1 MTQHLKLNAMNPQ
14 PSHQTHVYEK
24 LSAPSRW
31 CPTDTPSRSVCP
43 LCEEDY
49 NIDLQC
55 FYCCESKVTDKVK
68 SQESWCEV
76 KHISVPNKYDPVRVQ
91 TVRERGR
98 DFNKRQ
104 LSTNEDEVTHSRSL
118 SEQTLES
125 VIPLV
130 QIYLG
135 YTTLQNSY
143 LHLIQF
149 QNPQNFRR

>member
-14 PSHQTHVYEK
+14 PSHQIHVYEK

-49 NIDLQC
+49 NIDQQC

-68 SQESWCEV
+68 SQKSWCEV
-76 KHISVPNKYDPVRVQ
+76 KHISVPNKYDRSK
-91 TVRERGR
+91 RWERGAETLINANYPPTR
-98 DFNKRQ
+98 MR
-104 LSTNEDEVTHSRSL
+104 LHIAEVC
-118 SEQTLES
+118 QKKTLES